1 MKSAVGPPACTI
13 FAPGQVSC
21 TAVMA
26 ARISVLLTTAVPAG
40 VTGAVAPR
48 IGIG

>member
-1 MKSAVGPPACTI
+1 MNSAVGPPAWTI
-13 FAPGQVSC
+13 FAPGQASC
-21 TAVMA
+21 TAVIA

-48 IGIG
+48 IAMG

>member
-1 MKSAVGPPACTI
+1 MKRAVGPPACTI
-13 FAPGQVSC
+13 LAPGRASC

-48 IGIG
+48 IGMG

>member
-1 MKSAVGPPACTI
+1 MNSAVGPPAWTI
-13 FAPGQVSC
+13 FAPGQASC
-21 TAVMA
+21 TAVIA